1 MRLNDALEA
10 FLLQIQADGR
20 SPHTVN
26 QYRRH
31 VRLFASFVGI
41 DRDLSQITVGDLA
54 KFLTSPAALGGSKPK
69 RPTSVNALRT
79 SLRVFFRHAHEASIS
94 PANPARLLRRA
105 RCTPPPP
112 RGLSDDEVQRL
123 TDVLVLAQGPSAR
136 RDHALIEVMLRTG
149 LRLGSALAL
158 DCSDVDLERGE
169 IVVRV
174 AKNQAPERVF
184 ISAALRDH
192 LVGYLAERGD
202 GPLFTNRD
210 GERVGTRHVQRR
222 IEQWMAKAGVRKG
235 MSAHSMRHHFGMALY
250 RRTRD
255 LPLVQ
260 AAMKHRSISSTMSY
274 LRVAD
279 DDLRQAIG

>member
-1 MRLNDALEA
+1 MRLHDALEA

-20 SPHTVN
+20 SPHTVA
-26 QYRRH
+26 QYARH
-31 VRLFASFVGI
+31 VRLFASFVG

-54 KFLTSPAALGGSKPK
+54 RFLTSPAALGGARPK

-79 SLRVFFRHAHEASIS
+79 SLRVFFKHAHEASIS
-94 PANPARLLRRA
+94 PTNPARLLRRA

-158 DCSDVDLERGE
+158 DRSDIDLDRGE
-169 IVVRV
+169 IVVRIT
-174 AKNQAPERVF
+174 KNQAPERVF

-192 LVGYLAERGD
+192 LVGYLAERGE

-210 GERVGTRHVQRR
+210 GDRVGTRHVQRR
-222 IEQWMAKAGVRKG
+222 IEQWFSKAGVG
-235 MSAHSMRHHFGMALY
+235 HGASAHDLRHRFAMALY

-260 AAMKHRSISSTMSY
+260 AALKHRSTP
-274 LRVAD
+274 R
-279 DDLRQAIG
+279 R